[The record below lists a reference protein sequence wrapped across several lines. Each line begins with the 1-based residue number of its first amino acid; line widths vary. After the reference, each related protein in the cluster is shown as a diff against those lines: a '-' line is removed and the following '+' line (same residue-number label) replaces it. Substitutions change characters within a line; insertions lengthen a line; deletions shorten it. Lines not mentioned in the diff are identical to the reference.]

1 MSDDELITLAKKK
14 SEAPPPRRKPKK
26 IVIPRREPS
35 TVVPPRVPVYIT
47 PDKTVCVECPCF
59 PPEDPYAKNKKLNP
73 CQKSPRTLYE
83 LSAEVVDRLG
93 FPPALD
99 WSENEVADWLATEVG
114 FPEYKDCILDN
125 HINGSRLIMLED
137 SFALTEIN
145 VKNFDHIKV
154 ITSKVRELYKMEF
167 VRFCRSVGLVPRRP
181 LTHCTWF
188 RSRTGPSWGIR
199 QNWTRSDVLRWMKI
213 VGPAPV
219 YMDHWD
225 LVWHQENSESKKVYQ
240 SPSNTSGWS
249 TGRSRRNRRRPRRPK
264 RRSRGSC
271 RRRSV

>member
-1 MSDDELITLAKKK
+1 MNFLCIFTVKGHIQTARSRSLYFQAKKK

-26 IVIPRREPS
+26 VIIPRREPS
-35 TVVPPRVPVYIT
+35 IVVPPRVPVYIT

-114 FPEYKDCILDN
+114 FPEYKTIAGRDFLRGSTARIASIALLSLRSLHSVTVKVHHVLELIQDCILDN
-125 HINGSRLIMLED
+125 HINGSRLLMLED

-154 ITSKVRELYKMEF
+154 LLPATAEQTGGCGESWRILSQQ
-167 VRFCRSVGLVPRRP
+167 
-181 LTHCTWF
+181 LTE
-188 RSRTGPSWGIR
+188 
-199 QNWTRSDVLRWMKI
+199 
-213 VGPAPV
+213 
-219 YMDHWD
+219 Y
-225 LVWHQENSESKKVYQ
+225 Y
-240 SPSNTSGWS
+240 
-249 TGRSRRNRRRPRRPK
+249 
-264 RRSRGSC
+264 
-271 RRRSV
+271 

>member
-1 MSDDELITLAKKK
+1 MNFLCIFTVKGHIQTARSRSLYFQAKKK

-26 IVIPRREPS
+26 VIIPRREPS
-35 TVVPPRVPVYIT
+35 IVVPPRVPVYIT

-125 HINGSRLIMLED
+125 HINGSRLLMLED

-154 ITSKVRELYKMEF
+154 LLPATAEQTGGCGESWRILSQQ
-167 VRFCRSVGLVPRRP
+167 
-181 LTHCTWF
+181 LTE
-188 RSRTGPSWGIR
+188 
-199 QNWTRSDVLRWMKI
+199 
-213 VGPAPV
+213 
-219 YMDHWD
+219 Y
-225 LVWHQENSESKKVYQ
+225 Y
-240 SPSNTSGWS
+240 
-249 TGRSRRNRRRPRRPK
+249 
-264 RRSRGSC
+264 
-271 RRRSV
+271 